1 MHRGGV
7 STDCSCHCRAGPS
20 TARTSVG
27 VLLRRS
33 GTCTM
38 MMTCTVRVIKHHII
52 LHNIDTIQKIISVIS
67 YYQA

>member
-1 MHRGGV
+1 MQRGGV

-33 GTCTM
+33 GTCMM
-38 MMTCTVRVIKHHII
+38 MMTCAVRGIEHDII
-52 LHNIDTIQKIISVIS
+52 LHNIKEILDI
-67 YYQA
+67 